1 MKIRKLTYGITA
13 LALTLI
19 VGTAIV
25 GSAYA
30 YQGDYT
36 KQGPNYTAER
46 HEAMEKAFA
55 TNDYTAW
62 KSLMQGQGRVAQVIN
77 KDTFATF
84 AKAHVLADQGKFAEA
99 DALRASLGLRT
110 SNGQSVGVGQGY
122 GMHK

>member
-19 VGTAIV
+19 AGTAIV

-77 KDTFATF
+77 KDNFATF
-84 AKAHVLADQGKFAEA
+84 AKAHVLAEQGKFAEA